1 MKGFRNIG
9 TLDLR
14 KASQEALASIE
25 FIENVGTVLL
35 TIGQEAFANHIKQKN
50 IGSVHTLPN
59 HVKVITHN
67 GLYTLSHD
75 VMEALDGKV
84 FFMINGTL
92 KIEDLKAMEIEN
104 KIYKILVN
112 GKVVAKEKDY
122 GVLSSLIDINGE
134 SMTYKNHET
143 YIEGDFSLEDDELYG
158 IKEDSHL
165 IMDTL
170 KVLKDFDFELF
181 NSRIKNIRVRRHIIV
196 RKDLLQKVAQKI
208 ENYSNVP
215 KTVVK
220 EGYTYYDEL
229 SLKKE
234 NLYGIQ
240 SKKIHVGGT
249 LKVESLP
256 DALEGFL
263 EKIICKKLEV
273 KESDLQ
279 AIKPLLETVEN
290 IKVINPNVKSNYSN
304 FIINEES
311 LESFKPLKLENY
323 GKTIVSEG
331 LSKDLISD
339 QIEWIINYGSIQCS
353 EDQYGVL
360 MNKIKENCGSVKIIE
375 KKSQEISQDA
385 EDGVISNLGSYEF

>member
-14 KASQEALASIE
+14 KASQEALASID

-35 TIGQEAFANHIKQKN
+35 TTGQEAYSSHIQQKN
-50 IGSVHTLPN
+50 IGSVHTLPD

-67 GLYTLSHD
+67 GLYSLSHD
-75 VMEALDGKV
+75 LIESLEGQV

-92 KIEDLKAMEIEN
+92 KVEDLKHMDIGD

-134 SMTYKNHET
+134 SMTYRNHET

-170 KVLKDFDFELF
+170 KVLKDFDFELYKT
-181 NSRIKNIRVRRHIIV
+181 RIKNIRVRRHIII
-196 RKDLLQKVAQKI
+196 RKDLLQKVAQRI
-208 ENYSNVP
+208 ENYSNVQ
-215 KTVVK
+215 KTIVK

-229 SLKKE
+229 SLNKE

-240 SKKIHVGGT
+240 NKKIHVGGT
-249 LKVESLP
+249 LKVKSLPESL
-256 DALEGFL
+256 EGVL
-263 EKIICKKLEV
+263 EKIICKSLEIE
-273 KESDLQ
+273 KGDLDIIEPLIES
-279 AIKPLLETVEN
+279 VEN
-290 IKVINPNVKSNYSN
+290 IKVIDPNVKSNYSE
-304 FIINEES
+304 FILNEES
-311 LESFKPLKLENY
+311 LENLKPLKLENY
-323 GKTIVSEG
+323 GKVVVSEG
-331 LSKDLISD
+331 LSKEVISD
-339 QIEWIINYGSIQCS
+339 QIEWITNYGSIQCS

-375 KKSQEISQDA
+375 KKSQENTQDSK
-385 EDGVISNLGSYEF
+385 DGVISNLGTYEF